1 VRGRGGTPTLV
12 GMTATR
18 QTQATVTLNDGHE
31 IPQLG
36 LGVWELSPEDA
47 YSSTRAAISAG
58 ARHIDTAAAYG
69 NESDVGRAIADAVAD
84 GEVTRDDLYVTTKL
98 WNADQAPGKA
108 AEAIDASLANL
119 GLDHV
124 DLWLIHWPVPSY
136 GRYVEAWRALIAARE
151 QGKTTSIGVS
161 NFYPEVL
168 DEIIDATGVVPA
180 VNQIELH
187 PGLSQPAQ
195 RADDA
200 RRGIVTEAWSPLGR
214 GLLEHPVI
222 TAIAEAHG
230 VHPAQVIVRWH
241 LQQGIVVF
249 PRSRKPERV
258 RQNLD
263 VDGFELTDEEIA
275 RITALDDDPQA
286 AGRIGADP
294 REAAFGVPDDGQAGH
309 DSQE

>member
-1 VRGRGGTPTLV
+1 
-12 GMTATR
+12 MTDKN
-18 QTQATVTLNDGHE
+18 QTAVTVTLNDGQE

-47 YSSTRAAISAG
+47 YSSTRAALTAG

-69 NESDVGRAIADAVAD
+69 NEKDVGRAIADAIAE
-84 GEVTRDDLYVTTKL
+84 GEVTRDDLYITTKL

-108 AEAIDASLANL
+108 ADAIDTSLANL

-124 DLWLIHWPVPSY
+124 DLWLIHWPLPSY
-136 GRYVEAWRALIAARE
+136 GRYVEAWRSLIAARE
-151 QGKTTSIGVS
+151 AGKTTSIGVS

-187 PGLSQPAQ
+187 PGLSQAAQ

-200 RRGIVTEAWSPLGR
+200 KRGIVTEAWSPLGR
-214 GLLEHPVI
+214 GLLDHPVI
-222 TAIAEAHG
+222 TAIAGEHG
-230 VHPAQVIVRWH
+230 VNPAQVIVRWH

-249 PRSRKPERV
+249 PRSRQPERV

-263 VDGFELTDEEIA
+263 VDGFELTEGQIA
-275 RITALDDDPQA
+275 QITALDDDTDA
-286 AGRIGADP
+286 AGRVGADP
-294 REAAFGVPDDGQAGH
+294 REAAFGIPEDEEA
-309 DSQE
+309 

>member
-1 VRGRGGTPTLV
+1 MRGSVGRPTLV
-12 GMTATR
+12 AMTGTT

-47 YSSTRAAISAG
+47 YSSTCAAITAG

-69 NESDVGRAIADAVAD
+69 NEKDVGRAIADAIAD

-98 WNADQAPGKA
+98 WNADQAPGRA
-108 AEAIDASLANL
+108 AEAIDTSLANL

-136 GRYVEAWRALIAARE
+136 GRYVDAWRSLIDARE
-151 QGKTTSIGVS
+151 AGKTTSIGVS

-187 PGLSQPAQ
+187 PGFSQAAQ

-214 GLLEHPVI
+214 GLLDHPVI
-222 TAIAEAHG
+222 TSVAEEHG

-263 VDGFELTDEEIA
+263 VDGFELTAEQIA
-275 RITALDDDPQA
+275 RITALDDDGTA
-286 AGRIGADP
+286 AGRVGADP
-294 REAAFGVPDDGQAGH
+294 REAAFGIPEDKA
-309 DSQE
+309 

>member
-1 VRGRGGTPTLV
+1 
-12 GMTATR
+12 MTNAETA
-18 QTQATVTLNDGHE
+18 QTAQTVTLNDGHE

-47 YSSTRAAISAG
+47 YASTRAAISAG

-69 NESDVGRAIADAVAD
+69 NESDVGRAIADAIAE

-108 AEAIDASLANL
+108 AGAIDTSLANL

-136 GRYVEAWRALIAARE
+136 GRYVDAWRALIEARE
-151 QGKTTSIGVS
+151 AGKTTSIGVS

-187 PGLSQPAQ
+187 PGLSQQAQ

-200 RRGIVTEAWSPLGR
+200 KRGIVTEAWSPLGR
-214 GLLEHPVI
+214 GLLDHPVV
-222 TAIAEAHG
+222 TAVADEVGASA
-230 VHPAQVIVRWH
+230 AQVIVRWH

-249 PRSRKPERV
+249 PRSSKAERV
-258 RQNLD
+258 KENLD
-263 VDGFELTDEEIA
+263 VDGFELSDEQID
-275 RITALDDDPQA
+275 RITALDDDEAA
-286 AGRIGADP
+286 AGRVGADP
-294 REAAFGVPDDGQAGH
+294 REASFGVP
-309 DSQE
+309 EE